1 MPVLTFIARV
11 IDGLLLVASMD
22 SGSDSAATVDVC
34 RSQAKQILKRL
45 NPRSAAK
52 CSIES
57 RPYMFHYMIEQ
68 GICYLTLADK
78 GYPKRLAFLYLE
90 EIHQE
95 FVAELRG
102 DYGEEWRT
110 KVETAARPYAFIK
123 FDKVIQRKRKE
134 FIDPQSRNNMARLN
148 DDLADIHSI
157 MKQNIEEVL
166 NRGERL
172 DHVSEISK
180 TLSSQA
186 EQFKWSSKKLS
197 LMALWQKYGPIAAFG
212 LAIVFILW
220 WKFH

>member
-1 MPVLTFIARV
+1 MPVLTFVARV
-11 IDGLLLVASMD
+11 MDGLLLVASMD

-45 NPRSAAK
+45 NPRSVAK

-57 RPYMFHYMIEQ
+57 RPYVFHYMIEQ

-95 FVAELRG
+95 FEQELRH
-102 DYGEEWRT
+102 DYGDEWRN

-123 FDKVIQRKRKE
+123 FDKVIQKKRKE
-134 FIDPQSRNNMARLN
+134 YMDPQSRNNMARLN

-157 MKQNIEEVL
+157 MKRNIEEVL
-166 NRGERL
+166 NRGEKL
-172 DHVSEISK
+172 DHVSEMSK
-180 TLSSQA
+180 NLSSQA

-197 LMALWQKYGPIAAFG
+197 LMALWQKYGPIGAMGVAV
-212 LAIVFILW
+212 LFILW
-220 WKFH
+220 WKFF

>member
-11 IDGLLLVASMD
+11 MDGLLLVASMD

-45 NPRSAAK
+45 NPRSVAK

-57 RPYMFHYMIEQ
+57 RPYVFHYMIEQ
-68 GICYLTLADK
+68 GICYLTLAEK

-95 FVAELRG
+95 FVGELRQ
-102 DYGEEWRT
+102 DHGEDWRN

-134 FIDPQSRNNMARLN
+134 YLDPQSRNNMARLN
-148 DDLADIHSI
+148 DDLADIHNI

-166 NRGERL
+166 NRGEKL

-180 TLSSQA
+180 TLSTQA

-197 LMALWQKYGPIAAFG
+197 LMALWQKYGPIGAMA
-212 LAIVFILW
+212 LAVVLILW
-220 WKFH
+220 WKFF